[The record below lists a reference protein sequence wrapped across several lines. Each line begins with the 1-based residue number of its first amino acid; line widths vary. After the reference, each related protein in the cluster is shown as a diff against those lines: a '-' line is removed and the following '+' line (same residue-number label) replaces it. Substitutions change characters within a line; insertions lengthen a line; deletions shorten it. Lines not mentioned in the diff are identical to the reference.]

1 MIWLFN
7 TLILGLYFVLY
18 GLIHS
23 WLASL
28 TVKQKVEEWFGP
40 QARRGYRLFYN
51 LFAIMTLLPFFALQ
65 AMLPNPKLYSVPSPW
80 RWVMVA
86 GQLVGLVGAVI
97 SLWQTGLF
105 HFLGLS
111 QLTTDSPTENRPLT
125 IKGFYKW
132 VRHPIYFFSLLF
144 IWLTPIMY
152 LNQLI
157 AYILFSLY
165 FYLGSIYEER
175 KLVAEFGDTYRD
187 YQQRVPRLLPLM
199 PR

>member
-18 GLIHS
+18 GLLHS

-28 TVKQKVEEWFGP
+28 TVKQKVEDWFGP

-51 LFAIMTLLPFFALQ
+51 LFAIVTLLPFFAIQ
-65 AMLPNPKLYSVPSPW
+65 AMLPNPKLYTIPSPW
-80 RWVMVA
+80 RWLMVT
-86 GQLVGLVGAVI
+86 GQLVALVGAVI
-97 SLWQTGLF
+97 SLWQTGMF
-105 HFLGLS
+105 HFLGFS
-111 QLTTDSPTENRPLT
+111 QLTTDSPTENTPLT
-125 IKGFYKW
+125 IKGFYRW
-132 VRHPIYFFSLLF
+132 VRHPIYFFSLFF

-165 FYLGSIYEER
+165 FYIGSIYEER

-187 YQQRVPRLLPLM
+187 YQKRVPRLVPLLP
-199 PR
+199 R